1 MSTSAAETLQ
11 SLEILGVSKTFTTG
25 GSNVQAL
32 AATDLTIRPHEF
44 VSLLGPSGC
53 GKSTLLRIMAGL
65 TKATSGRVSLNGR
78 TVTGP
83 GPDRGMVFQAYTLFP
98 WRTVLRNI
106 TFGLEQ
112 QGRKKSES
120 RRTADTYIDLV
131 GLREFEHS
139 YPSALSGGMKQRVAL
154 ARALAAGPEV
164 LLLDEPF
171 GALDMQTRESMQD
184 LLRSVW
190 ERTRT
195 TVIMV
200 THDIDEAVLL
210 SDRVVVMTGHP
221 GVIQDIIPIQL
232 PAARSSDTRLSQEFM
247 SYRRKATL
255 SLHGQPATEAEADAA
270 GPVK

>member
-1 MSTSAAETLQ
+1 MSTATTETLE
-11 SLEILGVSKTFTTG
+11 SLEISGVSKTFTAHRKE
-25 GSNVQAL
+25 VQAL
-32 AATDLTIRPHEF
+32 LPTDLSVRPREF
-44 VSLLGPSGC
+44 VSLLGTSGC
-53 GKSTLLRIMAGL
+53 GKSTLLRIVAGL
-65 TKATSGRVSLNGR
+65 SRPTRGTVSINGR
-78 TVTGP
+78 AIDGP

-112 QGRKKSES
+112 QSRLKSQFRSRSARLEIARK
-120 RRTADTYIDLV
+120 YIDLV
-131 GLREFEHS
+131 GLSGFEDA

-154 ARALAAGPEV
+154 ARALAADPEV

-190 ERTRT
+190 ERTHT

-210 SDRVVVMTGHP
+210 SDRVIVMAGHP
-221 GVIQDIIPIQL
+221 GSVRKEIQIGL
-232 PAARSSDTRLSQEFM
+232 PSKRDAQTRLSQEFM
-247 SYRRKATL
+247 EYRRDATVA
-255 SLHGQPATEAEADAA
+255 LHAA
-270 GPVK
+270 